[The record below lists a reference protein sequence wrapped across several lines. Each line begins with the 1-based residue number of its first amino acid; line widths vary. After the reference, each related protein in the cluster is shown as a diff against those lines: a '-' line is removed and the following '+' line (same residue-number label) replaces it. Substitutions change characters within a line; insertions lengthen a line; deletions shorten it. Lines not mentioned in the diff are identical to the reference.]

1 MTETTNFSFNLTDFD
16 KIPWH
21 TEEHNN
27 WHLVDALM
35 ARFLNI
41 SNVQGVWQNALAV
54 TVGQR
59 YIDTAD
65 DTIFEVLVAHTTP
78 STGTFNAARTAISAN
93 WQSVSIDAAYAGA
106 WTAGTVYSVN
116 EFVSD
121 SARYGVVSAVH
132 TAVTSYD
139 TGVTNGDIVTL
150 VDVST
155 LIGATH
161 LTNTIAPGGTPT
173 ATYDS
178 GNARFNFGLVTGNT
192 GATGAAGA
200 DGTMAGPVSSTDNAI
215 TRFNGT
221 DGTTVQ
227 DSSILVSD
235 ADAVTGVASMD
246 ITGALTL
253 GTALAVLEGGT
264 GSTTASGARTALG
277 LGTFAVEAINAV
289 PALTLAGAITGA
301 DQTVTAINLKDYGE
315 VTNALGAISGA
326 TAIDLNAGNSVTI
339 SDVTGTTT
347 FTFSN
352 PTASD
357 ELCGFTLGI
366 TNGSDETI
374 NWPASVDWAGGS
386 APTLSGTGG
395 STDWL
400 VFWTVNGGT
409 LWNGALVGA
418 AFA

>member
-1 MTETTNFSFNLTDFD
+1 MTETTNFSFNLTDLD

-121 SARYGVVSAVH
+121 SARYGVVAAVH

-139 TGVTNGDIVTL
+139 TGVANGDIVTL

-161 LTNTIAPGGTPT
+161 LTNTVAPGGTPT
-173 ATYDS
+173 ATYDAD
-178 GNARFNFGLVTGNT
+178 NARFDFGLVTGNT
-192 GATGAAGA
+192 GATGPAGA
-200 DGTMAGPVSSTDNAI
+200 GGDLTAAN
-215 TRFNGT
+215 N
-221 DGTTVQ
+221 
-227 DSSILVSD
+227 LSD
-235 ADAVTGVASMD
+235 VADATTSLSNLGGV
-246 ITGALTL
+246 GV
-253 GTALAVLEGGT
+253 G
-264 GSTTASGARTALG
+264 
-277 LGTFAVEAINAV
+277 
-289 PALTLAGAITGA
+289 LTLA
-301 DQTVTAINLKDYGE
+301 
-315 VTNALGAISGA
+315 LGG
-326 TAIDLNAGNSVTI
+326 
-339 SDVTGTTT
+339 
-347 FTFSN
+347 
-352 PTASD
+352 
-357 ELCGFTLGI
+357 
-366 TNGSDETI
+366 
-374 NWPASVDWAGGS
+374 
-386 APTLSGTGG
+386 
-395 STDWL
+395 
-400 VFWTVNGGT
+400 
-409 LWNGALVGA
+409 
-418 AFA
+418 